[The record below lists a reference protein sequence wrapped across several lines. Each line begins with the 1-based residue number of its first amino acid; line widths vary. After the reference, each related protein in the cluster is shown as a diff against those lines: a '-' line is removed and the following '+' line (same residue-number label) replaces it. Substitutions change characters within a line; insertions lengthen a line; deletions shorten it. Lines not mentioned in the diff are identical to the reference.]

1 VKKKV
6 IAIVQ
11 ARSGS
16 SRLKNKMFLN
26 ISSLKILEWVFARII
41 KSKSV
46 DQFILATTTKKEDL
60 KISRIANDFKFKIFR
75 GSSTKVLNRFYLAA
89 EKYKADIVVRICAD
103 NPLIDHREIDRLV
116 KFYLKNNFDY
126 VFNNMQTKDNF
137 NADGFG
143 AEIFSFKILKKVHY
157 LAKKKSD
164 IEHVTQYIRRNP
176 NLFNIKSLPAP
187 IGLNFPNLKF
197 DINTKRDFRKI
208 KNSISNLKIKVNTS
222 GKKIIKSF
230 MINKINKNLNK
241 LFPINRS
248 LTGTG
253 NLITLKEIKKIIPIK
268 ILKIPS
274 GKKVYDW
281 VIPNEWL
288 IKDAWIKDLNNN
300 KIVSYKDNN
309 LCVVN
314 YSKSFNGQLSSD
326 QLRKKLYFHPKI
338 KTAIPYKTSYYKK
351 DWGFCVTRKVFEK
364 IMSNKSKLKV
374 KIDTKFKKGNLI
386 YGEILIKG
394 KSKKE
399 VLIST
404 YICHPS
410 MANDN
415 LSGIILCAYLAKF
428 ISSLKNRQWSY
439 RIVFLP
445 ETIGAIAYCKQNEKK
460 IKKIDF
466 GLVICN
472 VGGKGRFSFKES
484 FDNSHFIN
492 EIVKNVFTENSIK
505 FKKYLFDINGSDERQ
520 YSSQYFKLNICS
532 IFKDKYYDFKEYHS
546 SADNLQFVKGENIF
560 KSLTIYQKVIEK
572 IEKQII
578 YKSIKTKCEPMLSK
592 YNLYPKLGGHI
603 LPNNKRLSDLDII
616 LWLLFLSDGK
626 KTTLQVA
633 QRLNLNENKVL
644 NVYKK
649 LEEKKLV
656 IRE

>member
-1 VKKKV
+1 
-6 IAIVQ
+6 
-11 ARSGS
+11 
-16 SRLKNKMFLN
+16 MFLN
-26 ISSLKILEWVFARII
+26 ISSLKILEWVFVRIF

-60 KISRIANDFKFKIFR
+60 KICKIASDFKFKIFR
-75 GSSTKVLNRFYLAA
+75 GSSAKVLSRFYFAA
-89 EKYKADIVVRICAD
+89 ERYKADIVVRICAD

-176 NLFNIKSLPAP
+176 NLFKIKSLPAP

-197 DINTKRDFRKI
+197 DINTKKDFRKI

-222 GKKIIKSF
+222 GKKIIKNF

-248 LTGTG
+248 LTGIG
-253 NLITLKEIKKIIPIK
+253 NFITLKEIKKIIPIK

-281 VIPNEWL
+281 VVPNEWL

-364 IMSNKSKLKV
+364 IISNKSKLKV
-374 KIDTKFKKGNLI
+374 KIDAKFKKGNLI